1 MTADV
6 RVLVVEDQP
15 ELAEL
20 HRISVDR
27 VPGFVTVATART
39 GQAALAA
46 VRRTEIELVLL
57 DLYLPDAFGLDLLS
71 GLRSG
76 LHPVDVIAVTS
87 ARDLPTVQGALSA
100 GVVHYLLKPFS
111 FAMLQDKLLR
121 YREYREVTDGGGAAA
136 GQHQVDALFATLHG
150 PGPVALPKN
159 LRQET
164 LDLVA
169 ESLAALGEAS
179 ATDVADRSGV
189 SRVTARRYLA
199 HLVEVGVAEQSL
211 RYGGAGRPEVLYR
224 AVDTA
229 RRRGGA

>member
-1 MTADV
+1 M
-6 RVLVVEDQP
+6 
-15 ELAEL
+15 
-20 HRISVDR
+20 
-27 VPGFVTVATART
+27 
-39 GQAALAA
+39 
-46 VRRTEIELVLL
+46 RRTEIDLVLR
-57 DLYLPDAFGLDLLS
+57 DLYLPDAYGLDLLP

-76 LHPVDVIAVTS
+76 LCPVDVIAVTS
-87 ARDLPTVQGALSA
+87 ARDLPTVQGAVSA

-121 YREYREVTDGGGAAA
+121 YREYREVAGAGGAAA
-136 GQHQVDALFATLHG
+136 GQHQVDALLAALHR

-169 ESLAALGEAS
+169 ETLATLAEAS

-189 SRVTARRYLA
+189 SRVTARRYLT
-199 HLVEVGVAEQSL
+199 HLVDVGVAEQSL

-224 AVDTA
+224 VVDAA